1 LSINVYGVNPVKF
14 GVCCSPEKSSEFAA
28 LGFDFVEWSVA
39 SNVGTVGEDRI
50 TELQEI
56 AVALP
61 VRPEAWNILL
71 PGDLKVVGPEAN
83 LDTLRSYLDVALP
96 RVRAL
101 GGEVIVFG
109 SGRSRTIP
117 EKFDRQSAV
126 QQFETACQVIADVA
140 AANDLT
146 IVLEPL
152 RTGETNLINTV
163 AEGEALVRRIDHE
176 SFALLADLYHMLDN
190 EEPLSSVVRPG
201 VLLKHVHIAS
211 RPRFVPLE
219 GDDLADLRAFL
230 VELKRAGYD
239 GRMSFECKTDDIVEF
254 ARGLEIL
261 RDAWTAA

>member
-1 LSINVYGVNPVKF
+1 VKF

-56 AVALP
+56 AAALP
-61 VRPEAWNILL
+61 VKPEAWNILL
-71 PGDLKVVGPEAN
+71 PGDLKVVGLDAN
-83 LDTLRSYLDVALP
+83 LDTLRTYLDVALP

-117 EKFDRQSAV
+117 ENFDWESATR
-126 QQFETACQVIADVA
+126 QFEAACQVIADVA

-163 AEGEALVRRIDHE
+163 AEGEALVRRLDHP

-190 EEPLSSVVRPG
+190 NEPLSSVVASG
-201 VLLKHVHIAS
+201 TLLKHVHIAS

-219 GDDLADLRAFL
+219 GEDLADLRAFL
-230 VELKRAGYD
+230 GELKRANYD
-239 GRMSFECKTDDIVEF
+239 GRLSFECKTDDSAEF
-254 ARGLEIL
+254 ARGLDIL
-261 RDAWTAA
+261 RNEWRAA